1 MPGVFSLIGKRHYLA
16 ATAYAAGIMNT
27 AVSSARLY
35 WENKSAFFAPKGVTI
50 PVAVRA
56 GRGKVSAVF
65 RPHPR

>member
-1 MPGVFSLIGKRHYLA
+1 MSEVFSLIGKRHYLA
-16 ATAYAAGIMNT
+16 AIAYAGGIMNT

-35 WENKSAFFAPKGVTI
+35 WENKSAFLAPKSVTI

-56 GRGKVSAVF
+56 GRGKVFAVF